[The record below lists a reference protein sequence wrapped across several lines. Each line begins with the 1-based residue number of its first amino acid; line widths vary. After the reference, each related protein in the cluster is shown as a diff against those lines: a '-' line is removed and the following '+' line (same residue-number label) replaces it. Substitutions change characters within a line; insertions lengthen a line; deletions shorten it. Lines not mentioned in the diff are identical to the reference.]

1 MKKGR
6 RSVMSRKRKRRGISL
21 GTVVMLVLTLV
32 VAVGLGR
39 MLPRLMGDTVV
50 AIDTGR
56 VLEALTLTDG
66 LPELSLSDIPIAI
79 NTRQPQ
85 AQPQTT
91 MAPVSGA
98 AATAPVISSAAPA
111 PTATSEPVQGGS
123 FTLTLGGSVCVDEAV
138 RQSGYYSDSR
148 KYDYAEVL
156 SLLSGEMQS
165 DLTLLSLEN
174 LVMPEKKVSSLI
186 VPTEVMTMLASAG
199 VDMVALGFPKAVDQG
214 LDGLAS
220 TIAAAKSAGMKTLG
234 AYTDQADAGEARM
247 LTLGRVRVA
256 FLHYTE
262 KVSSK
267 GQKAL
272 KKADAAFV
280 LPLAEPEAIAAD
292 IARVRQAGAQVV
304 VVSLNWGTEGKSAP
318 TKAQTEL
325 AQKIA
330 DAGADIIMGTG
341 SRVVQP
347 TVWLEGHRADG
358 SAGQTL
364 CAYSLG
370 ALINESR
377 KNAGV
382 AAMLLQLKISVDGAG
397 RVTFDEAAY
406 TPTYIWRYR
415 VDGKYYY
422 RAIASDQPNPFG
434 MGEEQAE
441 AKTRAM
447 GTTQKYL
454 GETCPLVLRTK

>member
-1 MKKGR
+1 
-6 RSVMSRKRKRRGISL
+6 MSRKRKRRGISL
-21 GTVVMLVLTLV
+21 GTVVMLVLTLAV
-32 VAVGLGR
+32 MVGLGR
-39 MLPRLMGDTVV
+39 ILPCLMGDAVV
-50 AIDTGR
+50 TIDTGR
-56 VLEALTLTDG
+56 VLGALALTDG

-79 NTRQPQ
+79 TTRQPQ
-85 AQPQTT
+85 AQPEVRPEVQATI
-91 MAPVSGA
+91 APPAATGSA
-98 AATAPVISSAAPA
+98 AATAPVAAPA
-111 PTATSEPVQGGS
+111 ATQTPAPVQGGS
-123 FTLTLGGSVCVDEAV
+123 FTLTLGGSVCVDEAI
-138 RQSGYYSDSR
+138 RQAGYYSDSR
-148 KYDYAEVL
+148 KYDYSEVL
-156 SLLSGEMQS
+156 SLLSKEMQS

-174 LVMPEKKVSSLI
+174 LVMPDKKVSSLI
-186 VPTEVMTMLASAG
+186 IPTEVMTMLASAG
-199 VDMVALGFPKAVDQG
+199 VDMVTLGFPKAADQG
-214 LDGLAS
+214 LEGLTS
-220 TIAAAKSAGMKTLG
+220 TISAAKNAGMKTLG
-234 AYTDQADAGEARM
+234 AYGDQADADEARVM
-247 LTLGRVRVA
+247 TLGGVHVA

-262 KVSSK
+262 KLSSK

-272 KKADAAFV
+272 KKADAAYA

-304 VVSLNWGTEGKSAP
+304 VVSLNWGTEGKSTP

-330 DAGADIIMGTG
+330 DAGADVIMGTG

-347 TVWLEGHRADG
+347 AAWLEGHRVDG
-358 SAGQTL
+358 SVSQTL

-382 AAMLLQLKISVDGAG
+382 AAMLLQLKISVDGGG
-397 RVTFDEAAY
+397 RVTFEEAAY

-422 RAIASDQPNPFG
+422 RVIASDQPNPFG

-441 AKTRAM
+441 AKNRAL

-454 GETCPLVLRTK
+454 GETCPLVLRTQ

>member
-1 MKKGR
+1 
-6 RSVMSRKRKRRGISL
+6 MSRKGRRRGISL
-21 GTVVMLVLTLV
+21 GTVVMLVLTAV
-32 VAVGLGR
+32 VAVGLGGI
-39 MLPRLMGDTVV
+39 LPRLMGDAVV
-50 AIDTGR
+50 TIDTGR
-56 VLEALTLTDG
+56 VLDALALHDG
-66 LPELSLSDIPIAI
+66 LPELSLSDIPIAVT
-79 NTRQPQ
+79 TRQPQ
-85 AQPQTT
+85 AQPQPQTT
-91 MAPVSGA
+91 MAPVSA
-98 AATAPVISSAAPA
+98 AALTA
-111 PTATSEPVQGGS
+111 PTASGAAPLPTATPEPVQGGS

-148 KYDYAEVL
+148 KYDYSEVL

-199 VDMVALGFPKAVDQG
+199 VDMVALGFPKAMDQG

-220 TIAAAKSAGMKTLG
+220 TIGAAQSAGMKTLG
-234 AYTDQADAGEARM
+234 AYGDQADAGEARV

-262 KVSSK
+262 KLSSK

-272 KKADAAFV
+272 KKADAAYA

-292 IARVRQAGAQVV
+292 ITRVRQAGAQVV
-304 VVSLNWGTEGKSAP
+304 VVSMNWGTEGKSAP

-330 DAGADIIMGTG
+330 DAGADVIMGTG
-341 SRVVQP
+341 TRVVQP

-358 SAGQTL
+358 SVSRTL

-434 MGEEQAE
+434 MGEEQTE
-441 AKTRAM
+441 AKGRAL

-454 GETCPLVLRTK
+454 GENCPLVLRTK